1 VRHERTYFVSVCA
14 FGCLGW
20 CTELDAALPEDELEA
35 LQASIRSATAQECAA
50 IVEDIRHGDAQDNL
64 KAVIYCACV
73 AEANG
78 SGALHAAGVGAP
90 LVQLLTCANDSLLF
104 WTMNA
109 VGNMAD
115 CEETKT
121 LMASGGAILLLVTI
135 LQTGEAEHQAL
146 AAYALGRLASDH
158 DGNNVAIVE
167 SGGIAHLVNLLRA
180 DTDMQKNYAAFALES
195 LATDDH
201 EDNCI
206 AIADEGAIPP
216 LVNLLRIGVGQGKS
230 HAASALGW
238 LASNTQ
244 NCSTI
249 AKEGVI
255 PDLVSMIES
264 GSDDQGRRAIV
275 ALFFLSGN
283 AANSELMIE
292 GGAIPPLVKSI
303 ASGKE
308 DQVEHALVAL
318 EHLASYTTQNGKA
331 IVDGGAIDPLKELLR
346 SGDQV
351 EKGAAAHTLGLVG
364 KVSVETRLTIADAEV
379 MELLA
384 NLLLT
389 TTGEQKDQAMSAIC
403 YLTDEGN
410 GDLSSITK
418 EAIVPELVEILW
430 QKGAEHQFFAATVLG
445 RFAEDAS
452 FRTLIGNEGAISPL
466 VKLLRTGN
474 AANKEK
480 AAIALGH
487 LAVGSPTNTMEIKRL
502 GVEVLL
508 AKLRRTGTQK
518 QKRSAS
524 KALGYLNEEKVASK
538 RGRR

>member
-1 VRHERTYFVSVCA
+1 
-14 FGCLGW
+14 
-20 CTELDAALPEDELEA
+20 
-35 LQASIRSATAQECAA
+35 
-50 IVEDIRHGDAQDNL
+50 
-64 KAVIYCACV
+64 
-73 AEANG
+73 
-78 SGALHAAGVGAP
+78 
-90 LVQLLTCANDSLLF
+90 
-104 WTMNA
+104 
-109 VGNMAD
+109 
-115 CEETKT
+115 
-121 LMASGGAILLLVTI
+121 
-135 LQTGEAEHQAL
+135 
-146 AAYALGRLASDH
+146 
-158 DGNNVAIVE
+158 
-167 SGGIAHLVNLLRA
+167 
-180 DTDMQKNYAAFALES
+180 
-195 LATDDH
+195 
-201 EDNCI
+201 
-206 AIADEGAIPP
+206 
-216 LVNLLRIGVGQGKS
+216 
-230 HAASALGW
+230 
-238 LASNTQ
+238 
-244 NCSTI
+244 
-249 AKEGVI
+249 VI

-389 TTGEQKDQAMSAIC
+389 TTGEQKDQGMSAIC